1 MNSILTSV
9 VLVTFIVV
17 GANAVF
23 HIRSNRQLI
32 FYHDQIESM
41 TYTAGEEFCKS
52 IGGQYPKLESQQDVD
67 ELSEFVL
74 KHYKKYTGFWIPLKE
89 DAQGTFIWTDGS
101 RYDTSVAKRVIEPG
115 NDCKGPKCH
124 FFFSTRKKVILSDT
138 SETAQTSVMCVI
150 SHFTVSPGGFEKGR
164 KEFESLEKE
173 IVALDTKVEMND
185 FKIKQHVNGLFEMG
199 KSTRGSLQGIRETVK
214 KLRSQLSA

>member
-32 FYHDQIESM
+32 FFHDRIESM
-41 TYTAGEEFCKS
+41 NYTAGEEFCKS

-67 ELSEFVL
+67 ELSEFLL
-74 KHYKKYTGFWIPLKE
+74 KHNKRFVGFWIPLKE
-89 DAQGTFIWTDGS
+89 DAQGTFIWADGS
-101 RYDTSVAKRVIEPG
+101 RYNTSLAKRVIEKG
-115 NDCKGPKCH
+115 SECKGPKCY
-124 FFFSTRKKVILSDT
+124 FMLDSRRKIILSS
-138 SETAQTSVMCVI
+138 SETQATNVMCVI
-150 SHFTVSPGGFEKGR
+150 PHFTVSPGGLEKGR
-164 KEFESLEKE
+164 KEFELLEKE